1 MKKTLLFLGIVIVGF
16 GFPNLL
22 WLTGSTLKIKNNRDK
37 VISSVIVHVDEKQK
51 KLQDLIPGQSSFI
64 LLPKS
69 GDSTIKITYYYD
81 EIPETDCRD
90 YIEDSMYHVE
100 VEINRSTNKECN
112 ISLPITS
119 ELLLFKL
126 LK

>member
-1 MKKTLLFLGIVIVGF
+1 MKKALLVIGIIIIGF
-16 GFPNLL
+16 GLPNLL
-22 WLTGSTLKIKNNRDK
+22 LLTSSTLKIKNSRDK

-51 KLQDLIPGQSSFI
+51 KLPDLMPGQSSFTI
-64 LLPKS
+64 LPKS

-81 EIPETDCRD
+81 ENLETACRD
-90 YIEDSMYHVE
+90 YIENSMYHVE
-100 VEINRSTNKECN
+100 VEINSSNKEECK

-126 LK
+126 LN